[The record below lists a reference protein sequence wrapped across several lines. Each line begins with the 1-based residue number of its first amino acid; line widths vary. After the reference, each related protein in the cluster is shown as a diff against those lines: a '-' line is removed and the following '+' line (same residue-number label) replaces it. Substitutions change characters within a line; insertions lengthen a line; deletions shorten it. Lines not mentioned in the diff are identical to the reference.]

1 MKQANAGK
9 QAAPVFQDWAG
20 QSVAYRLRPT
30 RDDEER
36 DAHERVTCEI
46 NPHGDAWHAMGRGR
60 SDKIALEEAIKAW
73 NEYDSH

>member
-46 NPHGDAWHAMGRGR
+46 NPHGDA
-60 SDKIALEEAIKAW
+60 
-73 NEYDSH
+73 